1 MKKTT
6 EEYAPLLTH
15 AELSAIPTAP
25 TATMI
30 AADRTLM
37 PGYQSQPA
45 SMLEAVLKASM
56 DPAADAAK
64 VREFLDIALKLEDRD
79 RETAFYRDMQLCQKE
94 IEPVLRDRANDHTKS
109 RYATLEAIDRAIR
122 PVYTKHGFSLTSGT
136 CDAPAGSV
144 CVVTDCMHRE
154 GFKRSYRLTLPVDD
168 VGAKGNSNKTPIQ
181 AGTSAVTYV
190 RRTLETMIF
199 NVILT
204 NEDADGNAQS
214 NALISDVH
222 LKSLGPVLGVL
233 TDDEL
238 ANFLDFMGVAEV
250 SALLDRDYGR
260 AVAQLRPIWERK
272 RSTKP

>member
-6 EEYAPLLTH
+6 EEYIPLPLQ
-15 AELSAIPTAP
+15 S
-25 TATMI
+25 
-30 AADRTLM
+30 LM
-37 PGYQSQPA
+37 PTGDYDAVAVVPYNPPST
-45 SMLEAVLKASM
+45 MLEAVLKASM

-154 GFKRSYRLTLPVDD
+154 GFKRSYKLTLPVDD

-204 NEDADGNAQS
+204 NDDRDGNAELS
-214 NALISDVH
+214 NALISDEH
-222 LKSLGPVLGVL
+222 RAKLGPALDLL
-233 TDDEL
+233 TDEEFQ
-238 ANFLDFMGVAEV
+238 NFLDFMGVEATEQI
-250 SALLDRDYGR
+250 LDRDYAK
-260 AVAQLRPIWERK
+260 AVAQLKPIWDK
-272 RSTKP
+272 RRAK